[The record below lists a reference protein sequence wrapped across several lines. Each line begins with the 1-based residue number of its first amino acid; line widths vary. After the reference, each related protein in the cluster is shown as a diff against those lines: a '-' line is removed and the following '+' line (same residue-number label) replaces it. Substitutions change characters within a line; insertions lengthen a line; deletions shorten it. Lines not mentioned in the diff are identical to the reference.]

1 MKKLFIIPLFFVLLS
16 CADNSSN
23 NTNNTDTGTPG
34 EFNTPLVSENSL
46 VLGENQVNYDKNK
59 TLLHLFIRLVIL

>member
-46 VLGENQVNYDKNK
+46 VLGENQVNYDKK
-59 TLLHLFIRLVIL
+59 KLLLHLFIRLVIL

>member
-23 NTNNTDTGTPG
+23 NTNNKDTSTSDVFTTP
-34 EFNTPLVSENSL
+34 FVSENSL
-46 VLGENQVNYDKNK
+46 ILGENKVNYDKSNSY
-59 TLLHLFIRLVIL
+59 T